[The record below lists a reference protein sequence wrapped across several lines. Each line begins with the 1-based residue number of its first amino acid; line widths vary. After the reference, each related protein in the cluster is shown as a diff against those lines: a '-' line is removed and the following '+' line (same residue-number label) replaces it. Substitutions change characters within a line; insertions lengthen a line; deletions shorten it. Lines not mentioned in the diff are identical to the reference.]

1 VDNDVIATLV
11 RLIEVKDH
19 STAAHTWRVALYAR
33 ALADRAGLDHPTI
46 ERITRGAALHDYGKI
61 EIPDAIL
68 QKPGAL
74 TDEERL
80 IIQSHPELGHQRL
93 IEMGETDE
101 IVLELV
107 RHHHERPDGLGY
119 PDRLSGD
126 AIPLVA
132 RFFAVIDS
140 FDAMTSVRPYRQTVG
155 DAAAE
160 RAMTELR
167 AGAGTR
173 YDSDAVAM
181 FGELYAGGS
190 LDWILHYYNDECP
203 VMVFD
208 HREAATRPAAPK
220 PEIVVV
226 KRAGAVQTPRAA
238 E

>member
-1 VDNDVIATLV
+1 VDNDLIANLV
-11 RLIEVKDH
+11 KLIEVKDH

-33 ALADRAGLDHPTI
+33 AVADRAGLDHPTI
-46 ERITRGAALHDYGKI
+46 ERVTRGAALHDYGKI

-80 IIQSHPELGHQRL
+80 IIQTHPERGHQRL

-119 PDRLSGD
+119 PDKLR
-126 AIPLVA
+126 AAQIPLVA

-140 FDAMTSVRPYRQTVG
+140 FDAMTSVRPYRQTIG
-155 DAAAE
+155 EAAAE

-173 YDSDAVAM
+173 YDADAVTM

-203 VMVFD
+203 VRVFD
-208 HREAATRPAAPK
+208 HLAAAVTAPVK

-226 KRAGAVQTPRAA
+226 SGRVPVLKKPG
-238 E
+238 

>member
-1 VDNDVIATLV
+1 MIASLV
-11 RLIEVKDH
+11 KLIEVKDH

-33 ALADRAGLDHPTI
+33 ALADRAGLDHPTV
-46 ERITRGAALHDYGKI
+46 ERVTRGAALHDYGKI

-68 QKPGAL
+68 QKPGPL

-80 IIQSHPELGHQRL
+80 VIQAHPDLGHRRL

-119 PDRLSGD
+119 PDKLREGQ
-126 AIPLVA
+126 IPLVA

-155 DAAAE
+155 EAAAE

-173 YDSDAVAM
+173 YDADAVAM

-190 LDWILHYYNDECP
+190 LDWILHYYNDQCP

-208 HREAATRPAAPK
+208 HRAAATRAATTK

-226 KRAGAVQTPRAA
+226 KRAGSVETPGA
-238 E
+238 